1 MIYYSATH
9 KERNG
14 AQMVY
19 STGIDLV
26 DIGRIRDGYNR
37 FGDKYL
43 ARLFSDDEI
52 ADMKSRR
59 AGMIET
65 MAGKF
70 AAKEAVMKSL
80 GAFFDDGVT
89 VKDIEILR
97 RPGGMPHVRLPE
109 RLAKKLTGKSI
120 MISISHE
127 KHYAAAVAII
137 TDEG

>member
-1 MIYYSATH
+1 MI
-9 KERNG
+9 
-14 AQMVY
+14 Y

-26 DIGRIRDGYNR
+26 DVGRIRDGYKR

-43 ARLFSDDEI
+43 TRLFSDDEI

-80 GAFFDDGVT
+80 GVFFEDGVT

-97 RPGGMPHVRLPE
+97 RPDGMPHVRLPE
-109 RLAKKLTGKSI
+109 HLRRRLPGRSI

>member
-1 MIYYSATH
+1 MI
-9 KERNG
+9 
-14 AQMVY
+14 Y

-26 DIGRIRDGYNR
+26 NIGRIREGYKR

-43 ARLFSDDEI
+43 DRLFSSDEI
-52 ADMKSRR
+52 ADMKSRK

-80 GAFFDDGVT
+80 GVFFKDGVA
-89 VKDIEILR
+89 VHDIEILP
-97 RPGGMPHVRLPE
+97 RPDGMPQVRLPD
-109 RLAKKLTGKSI
+109 RLRKTLTGKSI
-120 MISISHE
+120 VISISHE
-127 KHYAAAVAII
+127 KHYAVAVAII

>member
-1 MIYYSATH
+1 
-9 KERNG
+9 
-14 AQMVY
+14 MVY

-52 ADMKSRR
+52 ADMKSRK

-80 GAFFDDGVT
+80 GAFFKDGVT
-89 VKDIEILR
+89 VKDIEILP
-97 RPGGMPHVRLPE
+97 RPDGMPLVRLPE
-109 RLAKKLTGKSI
+109 RLGKKLVGKSI
-120 MISISHE
+120 LVSISHE
-127 KHYAAAVAII
+127 KHYAAAVAIV
-137 TDEG
+137 TEEG